1 MHERVLNWRRDED
14 VNRPRAP
21 HAPKSTPLIN
31 QPGACHHDRYTMT
44 GSTLIRLKHHRQ
56 IKIKT
61 STKFTPSI
69 LNVEREIEG
78 SMWEGEFANPS
89 KGTVL
94 HAQEVLSRWKHFI
107 CGNCDEYIKG
117 AQLGKEFQLCG
128 RLHSIRKN

>member
-56 IKIKT
+56 FKIKT

-78 SMWEGEFANPS
+78 SMWGGGSSRIHQKVQFCMHRKYSAGGNTLYVA
-89 KGTVL
+89 TVTNTL
-94 HAQEVLSRWKHFI
+94 KAH
-107 CGNCDEYIKG
+107 N
-117 AQLGKEFQLCG
+117 
-128 RLHSIRKN
+128 